1 LAKKLKYTHAIA
13 CLMATLGFAFPLLA
27 EDNSSLSKEA
37 NASSSVVVAESNS
50 SLDELASE
58 TNASEEANIR
68 EGKAKAYV
76 IPVRDQIGGPIL
88 DILRRGLKNAIRA
101 EATTVILD
109 MNTPGGELGVTL
121 EIMQEII
128 ESFERFDGPII
139 TYINTEAISAGAYIA
154 VATNE
159 ITFAPYGQ
167 IGAAEAVSGGGG
179 NIDSAMKRKVN
190 SYLKAKIR
198 SFAGKHRYRARVMA
212 AMMDANETLFIEGE
226 RPLTADGAPI
236 QGDEE
241 LLTLTAEEAVVEYG
255 EPPQP
260 LLGTGIYKTIEDL
273 LAEKYGEGNYE
284 VVRMEVN
291 WAEGLGLWLNSVGPI
306 IMGLGMLLLFIEF
319 KTPGF
324 GVFGASGLVLLMIFF
339 GSKYVAGFAGYE
351 EVIVF
356 LLGACLVALEVFL
369 FPGLVVPALL
379 GLIMMLGSLLWAM
392 VDVWPTPDFSWS
404 IDLFRQPLLDL
415 CYGLLI
421 TVGLGILAAR
431 LLPHTPLWNNFV
443 LGNAV
448 GGANPVVTGGA
459 DSSDAPDELPA
470 IGTVGKAVTQLYP
483 TGEVEIAGRRYES
496 QARSGTIRKGE
507 TIEVVG
513 RRDFN
518 LVVTKKKDA

>member
-1 LAKKLKYTHAIA
+1 
-13 CLMATLGFAFPLLA
+13 MATLGFAFPLLA
-27 EDNSSLSKEA
+27 EENSSLSEEA
-37 NASSSVVVAESNS
+37 NAGSSLVVAESNG
-50 SLDELASE
+50 SLDDLASE
-58 TNASEEANIR
+58 TNASEQADYG

-88 DILRRGLKNAIRA
+88 DILRRGLKDAIRA
-101 EATTVILD
+101 KANTVILD

-139 TYINTEAISAGAYIA
+139 TYVNTEAISAGAYIA

-159 ITFAPYGQ
+159 IAFAPYGQ

-212 AMMDANETLFIEGE
+212 AMMDANETLFVEGE
-226 RPLTADGAPI
+226 QPLTADGFPI

-291 WAEGLGLWLNSVGPI
+291 WAERLGLWLNSVGPI

-369 FPGLVVPALL
+369 FPGLVVPAYTPPDGVSKSEALPVFSENMEIASEALAAL
-379 GLIMMLGSLLWAM
+379 GIPVLIEALNPDIRPNSLLTTTNEVKA
-392 VDVWPTPDFSWS
+392 F
-404 IDLFRQPLLDL
+404 IDEIGHPNLGIEYDAYHCYVTEGCTSAGDMAATIETHLDL
-415 CYGLLI
+415 I
-421 TVGLGILAAR
+421 
-431 LLPHTPLWNNFV
+431 
-443 LGNAV
+443 GNIQI
-448 GGANPVVTGGA
+448 A
-459 DSSDAPDELPA
+459 DVPGRNEP
-470 IGTVGKAVTQLYP
+470 GT
-483 TGEVEIAGRRYES
+483 
-496 QARSGTIRKGE
+496 GTIDHDALFGALDKMGYDKWVAAEYEPSGGTLE
-507 TIEVVG
+507 TLG
-513 RRDFN
+513 WRDGW
-518 LVVTKKKDA
+518 LPGS